1 MKKMVSIALV
11 LLPLV
16 NVTLTSCS
24 EKDPDSFTTNIEE
37 MSQKQVCLKII
48 NCINSVIFISEFEL
62 ETLNKN
68 IERNIVEFHQCG
80 GAKLTAADKAE
91 LEAMAYSAG
100 AELGTKIRM
109 YAPYDANT
117 MAQINRLFANLQRFD
132 ALLAN

>member
-1 MKKMVSIALV
+1 MVSIALV

-24 EKDPDSFTTNIEE
+24 EKDPDSFTNNIEE

-48 NCINSVIFISEFEL
+48 NSINNVTYISEFQL
-62 ETLNKN
+62 EALNKN
-68 IERNIVEFHQCG
+68 IESNIVVFHQCG
-80 GAKLTAADKAE
+80 GAKLTVADKAE
-91 LEAMAYSAG
+91 LTAMAYQAG
-100 AELGTKIRM
+100 VELGTKIRT

-117 MAQINRLFANLQRFD
+117 MAQINRLFANLQRLD